1 MAAERKTYPKEFW
14 NIYRSVKKAHPEY
27 SQKRKRTDAKNANAK
42 RYATVEA

>member
-27 SQKRKRTDAKNANAK
+27 SQKRLMTVAKYAYAK